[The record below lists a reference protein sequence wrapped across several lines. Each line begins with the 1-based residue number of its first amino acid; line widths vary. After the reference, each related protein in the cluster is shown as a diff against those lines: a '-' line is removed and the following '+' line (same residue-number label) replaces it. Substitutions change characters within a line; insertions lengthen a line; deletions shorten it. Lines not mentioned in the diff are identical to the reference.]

1 MAQSLPNTSGK
12 TSPCCPRTTAA
23 GAAGPSPPA
32 RTSPSAKGPGD
43 DPTITAAA
51 AGAGADSVL
60 ATLPDGLDTSLA
72 PSWWGGRDLSGG
84 QWQRIAA
91 ARIVVL
97 DGGEIVEEGTHET
110 LLDHSTGSGAYAAMC
125 RTQAN
130 TYASTP
136 A

>member
-1 MAQSLPNTSGK
+1 MIGSVASSTNTSG
-12 TSPCCPRTTAA
+12 SPRVTPF
-23 GAAGPSPPA
+23 PA
-32 RTSPSAKGPGD
+32 PTGPGD

-51 AGAGADSVL
+51 ADSVL

-130 TYASTP
+130 TYASSP